1 MGKDTIP
8 FGKKRNDIYILWLLF
23 VIDNEEDTFLYI
35 GLYIGYLWFN
45 LIVSANLWLNR
56 KLTDNE

>member
-1 MGKDTIP
+1 LGKDTIP

-45 LIVSANLWLNR
+45 LIVSANL
-56 KLTDNE
+56 